1 MLLSN
6 FKIFQNLS
14 TSKQRKRQHN
24 HLVDIVQPLP
34 ESASNHTGIKN
45 LRAANQQPSTNT
57 KTKLDLTKLNMGL
70 VTSPTLVVCK
80 FSDYI

>member
-6 FKIFQNLS
+6 FKIFQLQSNESDNTIIWWGL
-14 TSKQRKRQHN
+14 T
-24 HLVDIVQPLP
+24 QPFP
-34 ESASNHTGIKN
+34 ASASNHTGIKN